1 MKILIDAR
9 FTRLDHHDGISR
21 YGASLIAATAR
32 IADVSMLIS
41 DVRQLPMLPDVPYTL
56 INSPLSP
63 AELFVAGKVN
73 KLGADVVVCP
83 MQTMGS
89 WGRKYALVLTLHDL
103 IYYEHPAPPGFLPA
117 PVRVLWRL
125 YHKAFWPQR
134 LLLNRAD
141 VVATISST
149 TAALISKYRLTR
161 RPVRI
166 VGNAPQH
173 GHTPRDPGAGADKT
187 LLYMGSF
194 MPYKNVE
201 TMIRGMAELP
211 DMSLHLLSRITPERR
226 AELEALAPAGADI
239 VFHNGVTDAEYEAM
253 LGRTTALISL
263 SKAEGYGLPL
273 VEAVSH
279 GTPVIASDIPI
290 FREVGG
296 DAVSYVHP
304 DSPAEFAAAVRKLE
318 EPDLWKARS
327 RRSVECAP
335 PTSARTVRPQAAG
348 RRRRGLGAAAAKTP
362 LGVAAASTSAFRWF
376 RANSTR
382 ADIWCAGIHRNG
394 AGLEH
399 VHAVEPELHG
409 IVGAF
414 GGRGDLDR
422 PSSTLVTCGAWPC
435 GMNSSVRTSWASRRL
450 SPGSAPPGDA
460 GDHEWCRARG
470 PQHDS
475 LCAQLLLD
483 GLVSARR
490 RSFRR

>member
-1 MKILIDAR
+1 VKILIDAR

-21 YGASLIAATAR
+21 YGSSLIGATAK

-41 DVRQLPMLPDVPYTL
+41 DVRQLAMLPDVPYTL

-173 GHTPRDPGAGADKT
+173 GHTPRDPGARADKT

-211 DMSLHLLSRITPERR
+211 DMTLHLLSRITPERR
-226 AELEALAPAGADI
+226 AELEAMAPAGADI

-263 SKAEGYGLPL
+263 SQAEGYGLPL
-273 VEAVSH
+273 VEAMSH

-304 DSPAEFAAAVRKLE
+304 DSPVEFAAAVRALE
-318 EPDLWKARS
+318 EADLWKARS
-327 RRSVECAP
+327 RRSVE
-335 PTSARTVRPQAAG
+335 RAA
-348 RRRRGLGAAAAKTP
+348 
-362 LGVAAASTSAFRWF
+362 VF
-376 RANSTR
+376 
-382 ADIWCAGIHRNG
+382 
-394 AGLEH
+394 
-399 VHAVEPELHG
+399 
-409 IVGAF
+409 
-414 GGRGDLDR
+414 
-422 PSSTLVTCGAWPC
+422 
-435 GMNSSVRTSWASRRL
+435 SW
-450 SPGSAPPGDA
+450 D
-460 GDHEWCRARG
+460 E
-470 PQHDS
+470 
-475 LCAQLLLD
+475 
-483 GLVSARR
+483 SARR
-490 RSFRR
+490 LLDAAEEAVALRARRPGL